1 MPAYQLHI
9 YEQQEEREVL
19 EQKICEQVDACT
31 EVNGTIRN
39 RIKKFL
45 IEEGITD
52 ISEMDAVLRVR
63 YEEYLERNETVL
75 APITCLRG
83 FDGIVIHRMKE
94 ELQTLAGRRNYTT
107 EYQEQWMC
115 LSHYPEIEIAES
127 FLTSKD
133 GKELLWDFTLECP
146 QNLKMQIFT
155 VLKEVIHTYKGRY
168 RKEKLLA
175 LQRLYE
181 FCAKQQ
187 VADIETMTLVKE
199 QQFEQELSEHFRGEK
214 KSAVFGILR
223 MSRKILFLQAPKI
236 HWNAN
241 VWFLERFHFSRER
254 MNPSNYKKMVI
265 LCVLQ
270 LDVHT
275 IKLKILQKYL
285 RYLFGI
291 TDLSIST
298 IRIKLLELRTF
309 LVHFNGEEKPIYE
322 VEAEKIQRYLE
333 SVQRQDTREKTAN
346 GRIFMIL
353 QFYNF
358 LVVRGYLKKIP
369 FRHEYYLQKEVH
381 GHNDRSVPERVY
393 VEILSKLAEFPE
405 HLRLMFLHL
414 WCTGIR
420 GSEVCTLTG
429 GDYEEKNG
437 DYWLKVYQVKMKTYK
452 RIPIPEALYKL
463 VQVYKKKYQIGPEEY
478 LFKSKKGG
486 AFQYATLRYQ
496 MLKYCGKNKI
506 ADGEYIF
513 RSHDYRH
520 NLATLYYDNG
530 ISLQAV
536 RDYLGHEYEEMTRQY
551 VDYMPKKLEKASE
564 AYFQEETHS
573 FAAELMKGEFHG

>member
-1 MPAYQLHI
+1 MPAYQLYV
-9 YEQQEEREVL
+9 YEEQEKREAL
-19 EQKICEQVDACT
+19 EQRISEQVDACT
-31 EVNGTIRN
+31 EVNGKIRN
-39 RIKKFL
+39 RVKKFL

-52 ISEMDAVLRVR
+52 ISEMNAALRVR
-63 YEEYLERNETVL
+63 YEGYLERNETVHV
-75 APITCLRG
+75 PITCLRG
-83 FDGIVIHRMKE
+83 FDRIFLHRMKE
-94 ELQTLAGRRNYTT
+94 ELKTLAGQRKYTT
-107 EYQEQWMC
+107 EYRDQWMC
-115 LSHYPEIEIAES
+115 LTHYPEIEIAES

-146 QNLKMQIFT
+146 RNLKMQIFI
-155 VLKEVIHTYKGRY
+155 VLKEVIHTYEGWM

-175 LQRLYE
+175 LQRFYQ
-181 FCAKQQ
+181 FCAKHQ
-187 VADIETMTLVKE
+187 VADIETMTLAKE
-199 QQFEQELSEHFRGEK
+199 QQFEQELSEEFRGK
-214 KSAVFGILR
+214 KRSNMFGILQ
-223 MSRKILFLQAPKI
+223 MSRKILFLQVPEI
-236 HWNAN
+236 HWQAN

-254 MNPSNYKKMVI
+254 MNPSKPVEWVSFKEVTN
-265 LCVLQ
+265 LENQ
-270 LDVHT
+270 
-275 IKLKILQKYL
+275 KILQKYL

-309 LVHFNGEEKPIYE
+309 LAHFNGEENPIYE

-333 SVQRQDTREKTAN
+333 SVQMQDIREKTAN

-358 LVVRGYLKKIP
+358 LVVKGYLKKIP
-369 FRHEYYLQKEVH
+369 FRHEYYLQKEMH
-381 GHNDRSVPERVY
+381 GHNDRSVPERIY
-393 VEILSKLAEFPE
+393 TEILSKLAEFPE

-452 RIPIPEALYKL
+452 RVPIPEALYKL
-463 VQVYKKKYQIGPEEY
+463 VQVYKKKYRIGPEEY

-496 MLKYCGKNKI
+496 MLKYCEKNKI

>member
-9 YEQQEEREVL
+9 YEQQEEREAL

-31 EVNGTIRN
+31 EVNGKIRN
-39 RIKKFL
+39 RVKKFL
-45 IEEGITD
+45 IEEGITN
-52 ISEMDAVLRVR
+52 ISEMDVALRIR
-63 YEEYLERNETVL
+63 YEEYLERNETVH

-83 FDGIVIHRMKE
+83 FDRIFLHQMKE
-94 ELQTLAGRRNYTT
+94 EMQTLAGRRNYTT
-107 EYQEQWMC
+107 EYRDQWIC
-115 LSHYPEIEIAES
+115 LTYYPEIEIAES

-146 QNLKMQIFT
+146 KSLKMQIFT

-175 LQRLYE
+175 LQRLYQ
-181 FCAKQQ
+181 FCMKHQ
-187 VADIETMTLVKE
+187 VADIETMTLAKE

-223 MSRKILFLQAPKI
+223 MSRKILFLQAPEI

-254 MNPSNYKKMVI
+254 MNPSKPVEWVSFKEVNN
-265 LCVLQ
+265 LENQ
-270 LDVHT
+270 
-275 IKLKILQKYL
+275 KILQKYL

-333 SVQRQDTREKTAN
+333 SIQRQDTREKTAN

-358 LVVRGYLKKIP
+358 LVVKGYLKKIP
-369 FRHEYYLQKEVH
+369 FRHEYYLQKEMH
-381 GHNDRSVPERVY
+381 
-393 VEILSKLAEFPE
+393 EIGRA
-405 HLRLMFLHL
+405 H
-414 WCTGIR
+414 
-420 GSEVCTLTG
+420 V
-429 GDYEEKNG
+429 
-437 DYWLKVYQVKMKTYK
+437 
-452 RIPIPEALYKL
+452 
-463 VQVYKKKYQIGPEEY
+463 
-478 LFKSKKGG
+478 
-486 AFQYATLRYQ
+486 
-496 MLKYCGKNKI
+496 
-506 ADGEYIF
+506 
-513 RSHDYRH
+513 
-520 NLATLYYDNG
+520 
-530 ISLQAV
+530 
-536 RDYLGHEYEEMTRQY
+536 
-551 VDYMPKKLEKASE
+551 
-564 AYFQEETHS
+564 
-573 FAAELMKGEFHG
+573 

>member
-1 MPAYQLHI
+1 MPAYQLYV
-9 YEQQEEREVL
+9 YEAQEKREAL

-39 RIKKFL
+39 RVKKFL

-52 ISEMDAVLRVR
+52 ISELDAVLRVL

-107 EYQEQWMC
+107 EYREQWMC

-127 FLTSKD
+127 FLASKD
-133 GKELLWDFTLECP
+133 GKELLWNFTMECP
-146 QNLKMQIFT
+146 RNLKMQIFT
-155 VLKEVIHTYKGRY
+155 VLKEVIHTYQGCY

-175 LQRLYE
+175 LQRFYQ
-181 FCAKQQ
+181 FCAKHQ
-187 VADIETMTLVKE
+187 VADIEIMTLTKE
-199 QQFEQELSEHFRGEK
+199 QQFEQELSEEFRGK
-214 KSAVFGILR
+214 KRSTMFGILR
-223 MSRKILFLQAPKI
+223 MSRKILFLQAPEI

-254 MNPSNYKKMVI
+254 MNPSKPVEWVSFKEVTN
-265 LCVLQ
+265 LENQ
-270 LDVHT
+270 
-275 IKLKILQKYL
+275 KILQKYL

-358 LVVRGYLKKIP
+358 LVVKGYLKKIP
-369 FRHEYYLQKEVH
+369 FRHVYYMQKEVH
-381 GHNDRSVPERVY
+381 VYNDRSVPERIY
-393 VEILSKLAEFPE
+393 TEILSKLAEFPE

-452 RIPIPEALYKL
+452 RIPIPEALYDL

-496 MLKYCGKNKI
+496 MLKYCEKNQI

-530 ISLQAV
+530 ISIQAV

-564 AYFQEETHS
+564 VYFQEETHS
-573 FAAELMKGEFHG
+573 FAAELMKGGFQG